1 MKWIVF
7 FVPVVV
13 AIDLYIWSVIA
24 GLLTESSDTAVL
36 LGVLCIS
43 LVIAKHYFLFKYIKS
58 KFK

>member
-36 LGVLCIS
+36 LGVLCIW
-43 LVIAKHYFLFKYIKS
+43 LVITKHYFLFKYIKS